1 MKNKTHSYFVVGS
14 NWVGEVTIE
23 NPEDIPQDI
32 IRLEAATRA
41 VEARYG
47 KRNDVRFEE
56 HKPELTCE
64 NAGVS
69 NTLIE
74 LMTDELEEGCGVG
87 MLICVMDMIRKQS
100 RIQRTMS
107 GISQANWFWKTLV
120 FPSWLTSSI
129 GNIRKIQKNLDNF
142 VNCDILIPV
151 DRIAD

>member
-87 MLICVMDMIRKQS
+87 MLICVMDNDPEAESDPENHEWYLSSKLILENVGVPKLVDKFNRKY
-100 RIQRTMS
+100 
-107 GISQANWFWKTLV
+107 
-120 FPSWLTSSI
+120 P
-129 GNIRKIQKNLDNF
+129 KN
-142 VNCDILIPV
+142 PKKP
-151 DRIAD
+151 